1 MRTDDGQGKGFGF
14 VTMAEDQ
21 DAVRAVLKLN
31 RSTYKERTIEVRF
44 KLRVS
49 ATATTSSLVDYLVVI
64 NFWSDIDCLSVF
76 PVYRSLY
83 TSHPFLLVELRLQME

>member
-49 ATATTSSLVDYLVVI
+49 ATAATCSLLDYLVLI
-64 NFWSDIDCLSVF
+64 
-76 PVYRSLY
+76 R
-83 TSHPFLLVELRLQME
+83 H